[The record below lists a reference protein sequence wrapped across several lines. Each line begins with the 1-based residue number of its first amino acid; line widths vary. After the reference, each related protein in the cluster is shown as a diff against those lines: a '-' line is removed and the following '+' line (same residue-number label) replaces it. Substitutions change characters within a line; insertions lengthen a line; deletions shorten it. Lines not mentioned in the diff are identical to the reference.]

1 MIKTKLMLA
10 AGVVSLLCAGPT
22 VAHEPA
28 AYAAVV
34 AEGSRPDADKARDA
48 ARKPAEMLAFAN
60 VHPGEVVVELL
71 PGGGYFT
78 RLLSKAVSPTGKVFA
93 VVTAQQDTP
102 EKPAGVRA
110 IAAAPGY
117 ANVSVLVADFQT
129 MAPPQKADL
138 VWTSQNYHD
147 LHLTRLNLD
156 VAKVNK
162 AVFDALKPGGR
173 YVIVDHA
180 APAGT
185 AVDAANTVHRIDP
198 AVVRKEVEA
207 AGFIFVAESDVLRNP
222 ADDYAKSVFDPALR
236 GHTDQFVLKFRKPG

>member
-1 MIKTKLMLA
+1 MKMKLMLA
-10 AGVVSLLCAGPT
+10 AAAVSILCASPT
-22 VAHEPA
+22 VAHTPA

-34 AEGSRPDADKARDA
+34 DEGSRPDADKARDA
-48 ARKPAEMLAFAN
+48 VRKPAEMLAFAN

-78 RLLSKAVSPTGKVFA
+78 RLFSKAVSPTGKVIT
-93 VVTAQQDTP
+93 VVTAQQDTA
-102 EKPAGVRA
+102 EKPAAVRA

-129 MAPPQKADL
+129 MAPPEKADL

-162 AVFDALKPGGR
+162 AVFNALKPGGR

-185 AVDAANTVHRIDP
+185 PVDAANTLHRIDP
-198 AVVRKEVEA
+198 AIVRKEVEA
-207 AGFIFVAESDVLRNP
+207 AGFKFEGESDALRNP
-222 ADDYAKSVFDPALR
+222 ADDFTKGVFDPAVR
-236 GHTDQFVLKFRKPG
+236 GKTDQFVLKFRKPG